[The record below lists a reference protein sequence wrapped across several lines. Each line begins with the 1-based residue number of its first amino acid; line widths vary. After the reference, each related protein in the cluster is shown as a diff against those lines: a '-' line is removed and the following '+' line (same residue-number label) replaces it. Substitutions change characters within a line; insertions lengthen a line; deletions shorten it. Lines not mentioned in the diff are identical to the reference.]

1 MGFEQRQD
9 FARQVADLNKYGQA
23 LNQCETV
30 DEVVSLTLE
39 AITILFELTDVTV
52 VEARGG
58 DLRVVG
64 STNPELAAGTDPSD
78 IAVAAHEQGETV
90 TASGE
95 EAGIDPDSDTTA
107 TLAVPE
113 GIVDETIC
121 VIVVRS
127 STVESFGDEYVR
139 PMEILATHAATAISN
154 IRSRERLER
163 ARQDLETR
171 KEMIELYDRLLRHDI
186 GNDLQVIAG
195 FANAVADLVEDDQAA
210 EYVDK
215 IERAASSSADLIER
229 VGDLVSTLEQQD
241 EPEARDLRPLLEA
254 TVQDAQA
261 QYESLS
267 VEFEPGDFDYRVY
280 AGDLLDS
287 VFTNVLTNA
296 AVHNDGA
303 VTVRMYAAE
312 PTPDTVVVGMAD
324 DGSGV
329 PPDLREEIFEMGV
342 KGPDSDGTGFG
353 LGFVRALTESYGGSV
368 AVGESDRGGA
378 DFRVTLERA

>member
-23 LNQCETV
+23 LNQCESV

-52 VEARGG
+52 VEVRDG
-58 DLRVVG
+58 DLHVVG
-64 STNPELAAGTDPSD
+64 STNPEVSAGGTPGE
-78 IAVAAHEQGETV
+78 VAREAHETGDTV
-90 TASGE
+90 TVTGE
-95 EAGIDPDSDTTA
+95 EAGLSDDTSA
-107 TLAVPE
+107 ALAVPE
-113 GIVDETIC
+113 GIVDEPIC

-127 STVESFGDEYVR
+127 ASAEEFGDEVIR

-171 KEMIELYDRLLRHDI
+171 KEMIEMYDRLLRHDI

-195 FANAVADLVEDDQAA
+195 FADAVSEMVENEQAG
-210 EYVDK
+210 EYVGK
-215 IERAASSSADLIER
+215 IERAASNSADLIER
-229 VGDLVSTLEQQD
+229 VGDLVSTLEAQD
-241 EPEARDLRPLLEA
+241 EPDARDLRPLLEA
-254 TVQDAQA
+254 TVGDAA
-261 QYESLS
+261 DQYESLA
-267 VEFEPGDFDYRVY
+267 VDFDPAEFEYRVY

-296 AVHNDGA
+296 AVHNDGD
-303 VTVRMYAAE
+303 VTVELYTE
-312 PTPDTVVVGMAD
+312 TPTPDRLVVGMAD

-329 PPDLREEIFEMGV
+329 EPSLREEIFEMGV
-342 KGPDSDGTGFG
+342 KGPDSEGTGFG
-353 LGFVRALTESYGGSV
+353 LGFVRALTESYGGTV
-368 AVGESDRGGA
+368 EVRESDAGGA
-378 DFRVTLERA
+378 DFRVALERA

>member
-52 VEARGG
+52 IEVRES
-58 DLRVVG
+58 DLYVVG
-64 STNPELAAGTDPSD
+64 STNPELSAGATPSD
-78 IAVAAHEQGETV
+78 AARRAHETGESVTV
-90 TASGE
+90 TGDD
-95 EAGIDPDSDTTA
+95 AGIDADSETTA

-113 GIVDETIC
+113 GIVDETVC

-127 STVESFGDEYVR
+127 SSAAEFGDEVVK

-171 KEMIELYDRLLRHDI
+171 KELIEMYDRLLRHDI

-195 FANAVADLVEDDQAA
+195 FADAVEQEIEDEEASEYVAKIQRASRNSADLV
-210 EYVDK
+210 
-215 IERAASSSADLIER
+215 ER
-229 VGDLVSTLEQQD
+229 VGDLVSTLERQR
-241 EPEARDLRPLLEA
+241 EPEPRELSPLLERTVADA
-254 TVQDAQA
+254 TD
-261 QYESLS
+261 QYEALS
-267 VEFEPGDFDYRVY
+267 VEFDAAEFDHRVY

-296 AVHNDGA
+296 AVHNDGE
-303 VTVRMYAAE
+303 VTVRLYADTAS
-312 PTPDTVVVGMAD
+312 PDRLVVGIAD

-329 PPDLREEIFEMGV
+329 APDFREEIFEMGA
-342 KGPDSDGTGFG
+342 KGDDSDGTGFG

-368 AVGESDRGGA
+368 AVGESDAGGA
-378 DFRVTLERA
+378 DFHVTLERV